1 MGIVLPKYDF
11 VFKALMENEKVRW
24 YFISDILGI
33 PLEQIRSL
41 RMSNPF
47 LWKRRSRHK
56 LGILDVLLV
65 LNDNRKINIELQVK
79 VVKYWDKRA
88 IFYISKM
95 FTEDLLAGE
104 DYTRLKKCIGI
115 SILDFNVDECPKY
128 HRIYRLRDEDGHEL
142 SDLLEI
148 HIVELKKRLEGDKQL
163 DDWIR
168 LFNARTEE
176 DLDMIKT
183 ENPGIL
189 EAIREIKVMSLGK
202 SLRWLYEAR
211 LKEIR
216 DLKARDDYV
225 RDEGIEIGRTE
236 GRAEGRIYTII
247 AQVRRKCGKGISVED
262 IVDML
267 DEDEPLVRKIYG
279 LMKDHPKWN
288 DDKIFRQLKK

>member
-1 MGIVLPKYDF
+1 
-11 VFKALMENEKVRW
+11 
-24 YFISDILGI
+24 
-33 PLEQIRSL
+33 
-41 RMSNPF
+41 
-47 LWKRRSRHK
+47 
-56 LGILDVLLV
+56 
-65 LNDNRKINIELQVK
+65 
-79 VVKYWDKRA
+79 
-88 IFYISKM
+88 
-95 FTEDLLAGE
+95 
-104 DYTRLKKCIGI
+104 
-115 SILDFNVDECPKY
+115 
-128 HRIYRLRDEDGHEL
+128 
-142 SDLLEI
+142 
-148 HIVELKKRLEGDKQL
+148 
-163 DDWIR
+163 
-168 LFNARTEE
+168 
-176 DLDMIKT
+176 MIKT

-279 LMKDHPKWN
+279 LLKDHPKWN

>member
-56 LGILDVLLV
+56 LGILDV
-65 LNDNRKINIELQVK
+65 LQVK

-247 AQVRRKCGKGISVED
+247 AHVRRKCGKGISVED

-279 LMKDHPKWN
+279 LLKDHPKWN